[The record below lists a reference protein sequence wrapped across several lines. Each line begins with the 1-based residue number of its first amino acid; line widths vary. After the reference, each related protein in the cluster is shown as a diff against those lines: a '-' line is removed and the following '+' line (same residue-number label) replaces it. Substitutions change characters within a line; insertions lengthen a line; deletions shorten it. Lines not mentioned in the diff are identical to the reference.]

1 MPGKRLLRLRQV
13 RLEPWQRTLLTIVI
27 AEGIAIL
34 GFSVSSPF
42 LPFYI
47 EDLGVTDVN
56 QVAFW
61 VGLMSSG
68 APILMAL
75 SSPIWGLLADRYG
88 RKPMLIRAMVGG
100 SLTIGLQAAVASVPQ
115 LAALRILQGA
125 LTGTIAAAVTLVAT
139 QVPREQCG
147 YSLGL
152 LQTAVFVGNSLGP
165 SLGGIVGGKLGYR
178 AAFVSSGVLL
188 LAAGLAVLFL
198 VHEDFVP
205 PPPQKRNSGA
215 LVANVRAIATD
226 PILLAMVALLMLNN
240 LSSSVTGPV
249 LPLYVQSLV
258 RTMQEASEATGMI
271 LGASAVANAIGAV
284 WMGRWADRL
293 GRRRCLL
300 ASLGVSAAIYLPQ
313 ALTRTPMQL
322 LALRFVLGLAMGA
335 VSPIANAIIAERAP
349 QGQQGGVY
357 GISTSLNSLGS
368 ALGPALG
375 TLVVTSWSLS
385 GVFPVTGML
394 LALVAVGLAL
404 STRGLDAP
412 RATVP
417 AHPRPLA
424 GPRTGR

>member
-1 MPGKRLLRLRQV
+1 MLARRILRPRQI

-47 EDLGVTDVN
+47 EDLGVTDLN

-61 VGLMSSG
+61 VGLISSG

-88 RKPMLIRAMVGG
+88 RKPMLIRAMIGG
-100 SLTIGLQAAVASVPQ
+100 SLTIGLQAAVSSVPQ

-165 SLGGIVGGKLGYR
+165 SLGGIVGGTFGYR
-178 AAFVSSGVLL
+178 AAFVISGVLL
-188 LAAGLAVLFL
+188 LGAGLAVLFL

-205 PPPQKRNSGA
+205 PPPQKRNGSA
-215 LVANVRAIATD
+215 LAASARAVATD
-226 PILLAMVALLMLNN
+226 RILLAMVALLMLTN
-240 LSSSVTGPV
+240 LSGSVTGPV

-271 LGASAVANAIGAV
+271 LGATAVANAIGAV
-284 WMGRWADRL
+284 CIGRSADRL

-313 ALTRTPMQL
+313 ALTRTPTQL
-322 LALRFVLGLAMGA
+322 LALRFILGLAMGA
-335 VSPIANAIIAERAP
+335 VSPIANAVIAERAP

-357 GISTSLNSLGS
+357 GISTSLNSLGN

-375 TLVVTSWSLS
+375 TFVVTGWSLS

-394 LALVAVGLAL
+394 LVLVTAALAL
-404 STRGLDAP
+404 TTRGLDAP
-412 RATVP
+412 RGAAAACPPTQP
-417 AHPRPLA
+417 KP
-424 GPRTGR
+424 

>member
-1 MPGKRLLRLRQV
+1 MNITRAQRRLRQV

-34 GFSVSSPF
+34 GFSVSNPF

-47 EDLGVTDVN
+47 EELGVTDLS

-61 VGLMSSG
+61 VGLINSA
-68 APILMAL
+68 APVLMAL
-75 SSPIWGLLADRYG
+75 SSPIWGLIADRYG

-100 SLTIGLQAAVASVPQ
+100 SLTIGLQAAVVSVPQ
-115 LAALRILQGA
+115 LAALRIVQGA

-139 QVPREQCG
+139 QVPRDRCG

-165 SLGGIVGGKLGYR
+165 SLGGIVGGTFGYR
-178 AAFVSSGVLL
+178 AAFISSAILL

-205 PPPQKRNSGA
+205 PPPQKRNGNA
-215 LVANVRAIATD
+215 LVANARAIASD
-226 PILLAMVALLMLNN
+226 RILLAMVALLMMNN
-240 LSSSVTGPV
+240 LSGSVTGPV

-258 RTMQEASEATGMI
+258 RTVQEASAATGMI

-284 WMGRWADRL
+284 WIGRSADSL

-300 ASLGVSAAIYLPQ
+300 ASLAVSAAIYFPQ

-322 LALRFVLGLAMGA
+322 LALRFILGVAAGA
-335 VSPIANAIIAERAP
+335 ISPIANAVIAERAP
-349 QGQQGGVY
+349 RGQQGGVY
-357 GISTSLNSLGS
+357 GISTSLNSLGN

-375 TLVVTSWSLS
+375 TLVVTGWSLS
-385 GVFPVTGML
+385 GVFPVTGVL
-394 LALVAVGLAL
+394 LALVAAGLAL

-412 RATVP
+412 QRPATVP
-417 AHPRPLA
+417 R
-424 GPRTGR
+424 